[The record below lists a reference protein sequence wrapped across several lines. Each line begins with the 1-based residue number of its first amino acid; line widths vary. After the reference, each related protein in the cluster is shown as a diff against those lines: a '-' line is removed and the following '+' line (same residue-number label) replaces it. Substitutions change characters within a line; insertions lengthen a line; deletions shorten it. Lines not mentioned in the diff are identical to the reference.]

1 MKRRSPSSINI
12 WPGFVDAISTLL
24 LVFVFL
30 LALFMVSQTF
40 LTQVLSGKNIALESL
55 KNQLFKLDK
64 DLEDNKLQK
73 AKLSDLLSDL
83 NKELEKLNIDK
94 QKTEKDYLQEKD
106 LNKKYKLNLRELES
120 KVQSL
125 FDQFGLEKLSLESE
139 RKINKELSA
148 DLVTLNTN
156 VKQLNKKLLDLQN
169 ALSLSMGQVKDKE
182 IEVESLNNKLDL
194 ALSKKIGELTEYR
207 SEFFGKLKS
216 IIGDEKEIIIVG
228 DRFVLQSE
236 ILFKSGSASL
246 EKKGTIKIV
255 EITNILKSITAKI
268 PSNIDWLLQVEGH
281 TDNVPISNLVHPSNW
296 ELSTARA
303 ISVAKIMIKNGIE
316 SKKINVAG
324 YGEHRPLFPNNTS
337 KNREKN
343 RRIELKLTQP

>member
-125 FDQFGLEKLSLESE
+125 FDQLGLEKLSLESE

-255 EITNILKSITAKI
+255 EITNI
-268 PSNIDWLLQVEGH
+268 
-281 TDNVPISNLVHPSNW
+281 
-296 ELSTARA
+296 
-303 ISVAKIMIKNGIE
+303 
-316 SKKINVAG
+316 
-324 YGEHRPLFPNNTS
+324 
-337 KNREKN
+337 
-343 RRIELKLTQP
+343 